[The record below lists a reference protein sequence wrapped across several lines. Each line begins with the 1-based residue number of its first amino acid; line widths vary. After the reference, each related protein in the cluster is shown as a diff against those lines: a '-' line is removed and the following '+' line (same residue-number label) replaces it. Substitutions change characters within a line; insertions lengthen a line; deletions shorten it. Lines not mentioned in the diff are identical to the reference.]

1 MMGYQP
7 SGMAYVPVIL
17 KSRRV
22 QRGGAGR
29 GSNLRTQS
37 FACDIFAVPAQVI
50 GK

>member
-7 SGMAYVPVIL
+7 SGMAYVPVIP
-17 KSRRV
+17 KSR
-22 QRGGAGR
+22 GDAER